1 MERRN
6 DMNTRGWMIG
16 FAALVLLGFGASR
29 ALAADDPLT
38 AALRPVLAGHLAA
51 YDREDAAA
59 TMSFVDSK
67 SPDYESTK
75 AALAGQFEQLDVTNE
90 LVDFALIGHDDEFA
104 VARARIKS
112 VGTPGGGFT
121 DNTVDTILIF
131 RQENAAWKLWDES
144 ILGVEI
150 H

>member
-1 MERRN
+1 MAAGRSQQIGEQPDRQDDERAEQHVRQCPCE
-6 DMNTRGWMIG
+6 T
-16 FAALVLLGFGASR
+16 
-29 ALAADDPLT
+29 LA
-38 AALRPVLAGHLAA
+38 R
-51 YDREDAAA
+51 
-59 TMSFVDSK
+59 
-67 SPDYESTK
+67 
-75 AALAGQFEQLDVTNE
+75 QFEQLDVTNE

-112 VGTPGGGFT
+112 VGKPGGGFT

>member
-1 MERRN
+1 
-6 DMNTRGWMIG
+6 MIG
-16 FAALVLLGFGASR
+16 VAALVLLGFSASH

-38 AALRPVLAGHLAA
+38 AALRPVVAGHLAA
-51 YDREDAAA
+51 YDREDVDA

-67 SPDYESTK
+67 SPDFESTK
-75 AALAGQFEQLDVTNE
+75 TALAAQFEQQDVTTE

-104 VARARIKS
+104 VARVRIKS
-112 VGTPGGGFT
+112 TGKPESGFT
-121 DNTVDTILIF
+121 DNTIDTILIF
-131 RQENAAWKLWDES
+131 HQESAAWKLWDES

>member
-1 MERRN
+1 
-6 DMNTRGWMIG
+6 MNTRGWMIG

-29 ALAADDPLT
+29 TLAEDDPL
-38 AALRPVLAGHLAA
+38 AEALRRVIAGHLAA
-51 YDREDAAA
+51 YDREDVAA

-75 AALAGQFEQLDVTNE
+75 AALAGQFEQLDVSNE

-112 VGTPGGGFT
+112 VGKPGGGFT